1 MFGELH
7 AQFFLPSSIN
17 GIIFVTTLVKNVSEF
32 LGWVVFHLISPI
44 LFSFLFRAAQYIP
57 TNIPF
62 FTSMS
67 QQFWI
72 KTKKPSKNEIA
83 GVLTLVIFASA
94 S

>member
-44 LFSFLFRAAQYIP
+44 LFSFLFRAPPMALLYGSILLSAL
-57 TNIPF
+57 F
-62 FTSMS
+62 F
-67 QQFWI
+67 
-72 KTKKPSKNEIA
+72 
-83 GVLTLVIFASA
+83 
-94 S
+94 